1 MTPHKKDPDYLAW
14 IRGKE
19 CLALSESGPCVG
31 KVQPHHIYRVG
42 GHRTRDDRFTVPLC
56 VQHHTDG
63 DGVILKPLDAKETKA
78 YFIEQSHKFLVEYL
92 GEC

>member
-1 MTPHKKDPDYLAW
+1 MPTPRKVDPKYLAW
-14 IRGKE
+14 IRSKE
-19 CLALSESGPCVG
+19 CLALTESGPCNG
-31 KVQPHHIYRVG
+31 IMTTHHIYRVG

-78 YFIEQSHKFLVEYL
+78 YFIEQSHKLLVEYL
-92 GEC
+92 DE